1 MRTKNVIKCFA
12 VIIALFMTTNVT
24 AQSKEDL
31 KSAKKEAKTFAKEGW
46 KVNAGYLSL
55 EEQIANSKPILREQE
70 NWVVGEAR
78 STGSF
83 YDAAR
88 ANALMAAK
96 VNLAKVVESQIAG
109 DGELLTGN
117 QQEGKGNA
125 VSAGKYKEVARTR
138 FVSNITRPKML
149 MDCYRDLKNGNVEV
163 QIRIA
168 IPWDQ
173 AKLDYEKLMSELEE
187 MAKKQ

>member
-1 MRTKNVIKCFA
+1 MKTKNIIKCFA
-12 VIIALFMTTNVT
+12 MVMTLFMTTNVT

-55 EEQIANSKPILREQE
+55 EEQIANSKPVLREQE

-96 VNLAKVVESQIAG
+96 VNLAKAVESQIAG
-109 DGELLTGN
+109 EGELLTGN
-117 QQEGKGNA
+117 QQEGQGNA

-138 FVSNITRPKML
+138 FANNIKRPKIL

-173 AKLDYEKLMSELEE
+173 AKLDYEKLMNELEE